1 MLLSFLK
8 KEGRKVVECCC
19 DGRVS
24 PEHTRIRIVRSCYRC
39 VMIMMIIYI
48 SSENRHYRYLIDRVC
63 LMVFVGVVICLVS
76 VIIIGFRMW
85 YMATGKVVEGQ
96 IVGYVKGARSLYAQQ
111 GYNYRICLTYKG
123 ETYYVTSVD
132 SF

>member
-1 MLLSFLK
+1 M
-8 KEGRKVVECCC
+8 
-19 DGRVS
+19 
-24 PEHTRIRIVRSCYRC
+24 
-39 VMIMMIIYI
+39 
-48 SSENRHYRYLIDRVC
+48 IDRVC

-132 SF
+132 SFTTSAWVIPRKNLDRYVDVYFNPKSPKRVVIKSFHTLEWIAFGLFAFGALIIRLAI